1 MPMHPE
7 SATPGEVGST
17 TDSRAVTLLSV
28 DSGAVPSHLGMPP
41 MPASIMVP
49 PPPNLHKAATPG
61 ELLESLK
68 RCWPVALSVGL
79 VLAAML
85 GVAAWVGR
93 PEKVTSFALVRI
105 AANPERI
112 LTDNQAVDFSGG
124 YARTQMAM
132 MRSRPVLRD
141 AINSEIIRQLPVL
154 TRQSDPVEW
163 LERELKVDRIDGTE
177 IVRLSLIS
185 REDGSDF
192 APILN
197 AVLESYLATLKKTE
211 YADQLARLDELQRAS
226 ANADEKLRRLRESLQ
241 GLTRDLKGGDAVVSG
256 YKQKAIIEEYSA
268 MKKELAAI
276 NARRRDLAVKID
288 SYKLQLDHKGGV
300 RPDAAS
306 VARMAERDLDFD
318 PQVQAK
324 EAEVAAAQQ
333 RMIDFKRVTTSEDS
347 PSWIALNRQLEA
359 AREALKAVRAAR
371 LATATARHQAG
382 SDAASELTL
391 RAAQL
396 ELDTLAAQSTA
407 VSAEVAALK
416 REVDKIGT
424 DTAELEQRR
433 SEVKN
438 SEEFQRGIWER
449 KERLEIELKATNRQR
464 VAVIAPAEPAAVLN
478 RLGRVQEAGGLG
490 LLGLLAGLFLVS
502 FREFR
507 RGRVQSMA
515 DVAQGMKLPVLGML
529 PVMPNASRP
538 AALALPGPAPLAGR
552 YAQCL
557 VESADAIRTRLLHGA
572 AKGNCPVLMVASAS
586 PSEGKTTLAVQL
598 AASLAR
604 AGRRV
609 LLIDGDLRCPS
620 LHRLFDLPG
629 EPGVCGMLAGGVKIK
644 EAIHPTSVPGLNVLP
659 AGVFTASASSRLAQG
674 TIKLLYDVMRRRY
687 DFIIVDSSPLL
698 MVSDGFLLGRPAD
711 GVIFSVRPGVSK
723 VADVYAAYERS
734 CEHHLPFLGVVVN
747 GVPPQDSYARG
758 YGVETPIPTT
768 PSVAANV

>member
-1 MPMHPE
+1 
-7 SATPGEVGST
+7 
-17 TDSRAVTLLSV
+17 
-28 DSGAVPSHLGMPP
+28 
-41 MPASIMVP
+41 MPASVVVA
-49 PPPNLHKAATPG
+49 PPNLHKAATPG
-61 ELLESLK
+61 ELLKSLR
-68 RCWPVALSVGL
+68 RCWPVAVPVGL
-79 VLAAML
+79 ALAALL
-85 GVAAWVGR
+85 GAAAWVGR

-112 LTDNQAVDFSGG
+112 LSDNQSMDFSGG

-141 AINSEIIRQLPVL
+141 AISSEKVRQLPVL
-154 TRQSDPVEW
+154 TRQGDPVEW
-163 LERELKVDRIDGTE
+163 LEKELKVDRVEGTE
-177 IVRLSLIS
+177 IVRLSLTS

-197 AVLESYLATLKKTE
+197 AVLESYLESLRKTE
-211 YADQLARLDELQRAS
+211 YADQLARLNELQKAS
-226 ANADEKLRRLRESLQ
+226 AEADEKLRRLRESLQ
-241 GLTRDLKGGDAVVSG
+241 GLTRDLKGGDATVAG
-256 YKQKAIIEEYSA
+256 YKQRAIIEEYSA
-268 MKKELAAI
+268 MKKELAGTD
-276 NARRRDLAVKID
+276 ARRRELEVKIN
-288 SYKLQLDHKGGV
+288 SYKLQLDQKGGA
-300 RPDAAS
+300 RPDAAA
-306 VARMAERDLDFD
+306 VARAAERDLELD
-318 PQVQAK
+318 PQVLAK
-324 EAEVAAAQQ
+324 EAEVAAVQQ
-333 RMIDFKRVTTSEDS
+333 KMADLERVTTKDNPAWST
-347 PSWIALNRQLEA
+347 LNRKLEA
-359 AREALKAVRAAR
+359 AREELKAVRTAR

-382 SDAASELTL
+382 ADDALGLAL

-396 ELDTLAAQSTA
+396 ELDTLGAQSVA
-407 VSAEVAALK
+407 VAAKVAELR
-416 REVDKIGT
+416 REVDKLGI

-449 KERLEIELKATNRQR
+449 KERLEIELKASGRQR

-478 RLGRVQEAGGLG
+478 RMGRVQEAGGLG
-490 LLGLLAGLFLVS
+490 LVGLLAGLFLVS

-507 RGRVQSMA
+507 RGRVESMA

-529 PVMPNASRP
+529 PVMPNANRP

-604 AGRRV
+604 AGRRT

-620 LHRLFDLPG
+620 LHRLFDVPG

-659 AGVFTASASSRLAQG
+659 AGVFTASASARLAQG
-674 TIKLLYDVMRRRY
+674 TIKLLYDAMRSRY

-723 VADVYAAYERS
+723 VADVYAAYERAR
-734 CEHHLPFLGVVVN
+734 EHHLLFLGVVVN

-758 YGVETPIPTT
+758 YGVETPVPTT
-768 PSVAANV
+768 PVAATV